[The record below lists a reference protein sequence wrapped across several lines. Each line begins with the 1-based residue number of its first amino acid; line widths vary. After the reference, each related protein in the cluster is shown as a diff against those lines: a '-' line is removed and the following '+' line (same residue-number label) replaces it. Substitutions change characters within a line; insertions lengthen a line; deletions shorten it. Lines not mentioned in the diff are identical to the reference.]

1 MVLDRLIVMDDV
13 SGLAARSEEF
23 ANFLTVS
30 RKFRLTCVYI
40 FQTIYLTRQHWQ
52 MRLSQT
58 KIFNFFP
65 GSVQAFSIIRIL
77 SSFCNRYGHN
87 YIPHRDPWI
96 DWLYFEISNSTQKQ
110 CLTID
115 TRDVNDLGPAKFQTD
130 NNKEQIC
137 YYNRNKRDTSFNS
150 FLAVRKQTSST
161 SEIIFSIDKVIDNTN
176 RNNNICFEINDEIS
190 DFKNDKVQYRRQGQG
205 ISEGGNVTETST
217 DRTDRQKC
225 KNDGLVTK
233 KPRFLLR

>member
-30 RKFRLTCVYI
+30 RKFCLTCVYI

-65 GSVQAFSIIRIL
+65 GSVQAFSIIRTL

-87 YIPHRDPWI
+87 YIPHRDHWI
-96 DWLYFEISNSTQKQ
+96 NWLYFEISNSTQKQ

-115 TRDVNDLGPAKFQTD
+115 TKDVNDLGPAIFRTQTD

-137 YYNRNKRDTSFNS
+137 YHNQNKRDSFNP
-150 FLAVRKQTSST
+150 FLAVRKQNN
-161 SEIIFSIDKVIDNTN
+161 VW
-176 RNNNICFEINDEIS
+176 NNIFYWKS
-190 DFKNDKVQYRRQGQG
+190 
-205 ISEGGNVTETST
+205 
-217 DRTDRQKC
+217 
-225 KNDGLVTK
+225 
-233 KPRFLLR
+233 